1 MNNPDLLLK
10 ALSEAEADLARLTKE
25 REHAVGKVK
34 KLRAELASSK
44 TPPHNGAENH
54 TPTSFSKNA
63 LPEEKI
69 RLFADLFRGRDD
81 VFAKLWISKTSEKKG
96 YSPVCE
102 YEWQPGIC
110 TKPLAKCTNCKYLPL
125 SHEVIR
131 GHLEGRHTIGV
142 YPLRLDETCYF
153 LAVDFD
159 KKSWQ
164 EDAAAFLEVCRAMN
178 IPAALERSRSGNG
191 AHVWI
196 FFSEPVSAS
205 LARNLGSCLITETM
219 SRHHQLGMESY
230 DRFFP
235 NQDTMPKGGFGNLIA
250 LPLQKH
256 ARQHGNTEFLDE
268 QFQPYADQWAYLAS
282 IKKLNTVEVQRLVSE
297 AAKRD
302 GITGIAFSSSEEE
315 IPPWAHQRVANR
327 SLLGLRGHVPSR
339 LRVTIANQLYIEKS
353 GLPSPL
359 LTAIKRLA
367 SFHNPKF
374 YEAQSRRLSTFR
386 IPRIISCAENFPDYL
401 AIPRGCLKAL
411 RELVEPIGISIECTD
426 ERIDGET
433 IDVAFHGKL
442 TESQEVAVQELLRHD
457 LGMFVA
463 PPGSGKTVVGI
474 NLIARRKRSTLVLV
488 YRQPLMEQW
497 RAQLME
503 FLNVDSDAVGQIGGG
518 KNSRTGTIDVAMLQS
533 LVHKGQVD
541 PRVGEY
547 GHIIVDE
554 CHHVPAFSF
563 EQVLKQARARYVT
576 GLTATPYRRDG
587 HHPIIYMQCGPVQYQ
602 IHPNSPAAGQAFT
615 RRVIVCETDF
625 VFPVNDET
633 SFQEILGA
641 IATNESR
648 NQLIFDDVMQVLEE
662 KRSPI
667 ILTERRE
674 HVEAL
679 RAKLEKFVKHL
690 IVLHGGKN
698 AKDRKTMQKTL
709 AEIPES
715 EERVILATGSYVR
728 EGFDDSRLDTLFL
741 AMPISFKGK
750 VQQYTGRILR
760 THPGKSEVRIY
771 DYVDGNVPML
781 ARMFKRRLKTYRA
794 MGYLDWTTQMEHKPL
809 IEKKSV

>member
-1 MNNPDLLLK
+1 MNQHDNILK
-10 ALSEAEADLARLTKE
+10 FLAEAEADLARLTNE
-25 REHAVGKVK
+25 HEHAVGRVK
-34 KLRAELASSK
+34 KLRAELAGLK
-44 TPPHNGAENH
+44 APPHNGDENH
-54 TPTSFSKNA
+54 TATPFSKNA
-63 LPEEKI
+63 LPEEKV

-81 VFAKLWISKTSEKKG
+81 VFARLWISKTSGKKG

-102 YEWQPGIC
+102 YEWQLGIC
-110 TKPLAKCTNCKYLPL
+110 TKPLTKCTNCKYVHL
-125 SHEVIR
+125 SHDVVR
-131 GHLEGRHTIGV
+131 GHLEGHHTIGV

-164 EDAAAFLEVCRAMN
+164 EDAAAFLEVCRAMK

-196 FFSEPVSAS
+196 FFSEPVSVS

-230 DRFFP
+230 DRLFP

-256 ARQHGNTEFLDE
+256 ARQHGNTEFLTE
-268 QFQPYADQWAYLAS
+268 QFQPHADQWAYLAS
-282 IKKLNTVEVQRLVSE
+282 IKKLNAREVQLLVNE

-302 GITGIAFSSSEEE
+302 GITGIAFGSEEDN
-315 IPPWAHQRVANR
+315 PPWILQHAPKKP
-327 SLLGLRGHVPSR
+327 LLDLRGHVPSR
-339 LRVTIANQLYIEKS
+339 IRVTIANQLYIEKS

-386 IPRIISCAENFPDYL
+386 IPRIISCAENFSEYL
-401 AIPRGCLKAL
+401 AIPRGCLTAL
-411 RELVEPIGISIECTD
+411 REVVEPIGISIECAD
-426 ERIDGET
+426 ERFDGET
-433 IDVAFHGKL
+433 IDVAFLGKL

-474 NLIARRKRSTLVLV
+474 NLIAERKRSTLVLV

-497 RAQLME
+497 RAQLVE
-503 FLNVDSDAVGQIGGG
+503 FLNVEPNAVGQIGGG
-518 KNSRTGTIDVAMLQS
+518 KNLRTGKIDVAMLQS
-533 LVHKGQVD
+533 LVRKGQVD
-541 PRVGEY
+541 PLVREY
-547 GHIIVDE
+547 GHIVVDE

-563 EQVLKQARARYVT
+563 EQVVKHARARYVT

-587 HHPIIYMQCGPVQYQ
+587 HHPIIYMQCGPIQYQ
-602 IHPNSPAAGQAFT
+602 IHPNSPGAGQVFT
-615 RRVIVCETDF
+615 RRVIVRETDF

-633 SFQEILGA
+633 SFQELLCA

-648 NQLIFDDVMQVLEE
+648 NQLIFDDIMQVLEE
-662 KRSPI
+662 KRTPI

-674 HVEAL
+674 HVEVL

-698 AKDRKTMQKTL
+698 AKDRRAMQEAL

-715 EERVILATGSYVR
+715 EERVILATGSYVG

-750 VQQYTGRILR
+750 VHQYTGRILR
-760 THPGKSEVRIY
+760 SHPGKTEVRIY
-771 DYVDGNVPML
+771 DYFDSNVPML
-781 ARMFKRRLKTYRA
+781 ARMFKKRLKAYRS
-794 MGYLDWTTQMEHKPL
+794 MGYEQ
-809 IEKKSV
+809 VA